1 MVDRSVGLAPDHD
14 LGRRLGCVLFFD
26 RGLVSPR
33 IPEKGEVDLQ
43 AFHAEEGRKY
53 LIAYTILSVATVVT
67 NATLGQGGSAVQWP
81 AQNIV
86 IAPMTVAT
94 AIAAIF
100 IARPWVQGLALA
112 IQIVGWF
119 WYFAALL
126 TALAG

>member
-1 MVDRSVGLAPDHD
+1 MY
-14 LGRRLGCVLFFD
+14 LFA
-26 RGLVSPR
+26 RMVSPC
-33 IPEKGEVDLQ
+33 IPEKGEVDLR

-67 NATLGQGGSAVQWP
+67 NAVLGQGGSAVQWP

-100 IARPWVQGLALA
+100 ITRPGVQGLTLA
-112 IQIVGWF
+112 IQIVGWL
-119 WYFAALL
+119 WYFVALQ
-126 TALAG
+126 TALSG